1 MPGFQC
7 IVASLVLWK
16 KLLCLL
22 GGLLGV
28 CGCPDQEQKC
38 ISPSCQHLWLS
49 APALPAFGCEVCVLV
64 GASHGKRTPC
74 LASPGSRGAGITVP
88 LLHLTSTSSKK
99 DSRQLEPSLQG
110 AGATHAQFACKG
122 CGLHM
127 GFADALCPPE
137 HQELREKDLHPAKT
151 SRNIPFSLFPPGLQ
165 EIYLFAGSRGD
176 QGN

>member
-1 MPGFQC
+1 M
-7 IVASLVLWK
+7 
-16 KLLCLL
+16 CLL

-28 CGCPDQEQKC
+28 CGFPDQEQKC

-49 APALPAFGCEVCVLV
+49 APALLAFGCEVCVLV

-165 EIYLFAGSRGD
+165 EIYLFAGSGEIREINGK
-176 QGN
+176 GLLNT